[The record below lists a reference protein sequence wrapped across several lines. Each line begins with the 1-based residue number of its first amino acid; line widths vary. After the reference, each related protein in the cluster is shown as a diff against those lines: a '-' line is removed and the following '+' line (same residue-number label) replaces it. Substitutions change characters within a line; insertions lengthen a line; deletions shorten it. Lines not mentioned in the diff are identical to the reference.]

1 MPPLVNSFISG
12 SELVAFRVR
21 TALRARVET
30 TLVESQRGGTA
41 FGGRRPVAVA
51 AGNPFGEHIY
61 LKLV

>member
-51 AGNPFGEHIY
+51 AGNDPR
-61 LKLV
+61 

>member
-1 MPPLVNSFISG
+1 MAGLHSAG
-12 SELVAFRVR
+12 VA
-21 TALRARVET
+21 LLKLQLET
-30 TLVESQRGGTA
+30 TLVESPRGGTA